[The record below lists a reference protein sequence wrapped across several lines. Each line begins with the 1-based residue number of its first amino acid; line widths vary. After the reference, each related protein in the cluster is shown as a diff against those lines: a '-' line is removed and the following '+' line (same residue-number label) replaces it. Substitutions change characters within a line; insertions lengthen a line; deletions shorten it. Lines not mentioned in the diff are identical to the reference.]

1 VSWILIILLL
11 IGSGALGWLLW
22 QANREIRWLR
32 SRTADR
38 DRERETVFR
47 FLNEFGE
54 LITKKFELGETLE
67 MVLAFSR
74 EATRADAGAIYLRD
88 KEEPDVMQAR
98 VVQGLFPPLHEVATD
113 KLISRRK
120 YLADYVKKER
130 LSAKEGLFGP
140 VVEKGEA
147 LLIADARHDQR
158 LPASAHALVELE
170 GMIIAPL
177 QVRGGVLGLLV
188 LINKRD
194 DTVPGATFNR
204 SDLEIVKAL
213 ADQVAS
219 TLDIVRLHEENAEKQ
234 RMEQELAVAHD
245 FQKLLLP
252 RRNPELPEVAIAG
265 FSQAALEVGGDYYD
279 FIEVDDRHFGVIVG
293 DVSGKGIPGALV
305 MASLRSTLRANAR
318 GNHSPRAVLQAVNA
332 DLTRDTKESTFVS
345 ATYGIINL
353 DTGMFRFARAGH
365 EPLVCYRPEDGR
377 LDLRDPEGMVL
388 GMMEGEM
395 FDLIQEDEVDLR
407 QAGTVVLYTDGV
419 SEAMNEDY
427 EEYGTDR
434 FHSVLAGVAHLEVA
448 EVIEGLLGD
457 IRQFTGGRP
466 QHDDITLVVL
476 RWRGKVRGEMEK
488 TGGLAAS
495 AGDDSG
501 HGTSV
506 VA

>member
-1 VSWILIILLL
+1 
-11 IGSGALGWLLW
+11 
-22 QANREIRWLR
+22 
-32 SRTADR
+32 
-38 DRERETVFR
+38 
-47 FLNEFGE
+47 
-54 LITKKFELGETLE
+54 
-67 MVLAFSR
+67 
-74 EATRADAGAIYLRD
+74 
-88 KEEPDVMQAR
+88 
-98 VVQGLFPPLHEVATD
+98 
-113 KLISRRK
+113 
-120 YLADYVKKER
+120 
-130 LSAKEGLFGP
+130 
-140 VVEKGEA
+140 
-147 LLIADARHDQR
+147 
-158 LPASAHALVELE
+158 
-170 GMIIAPL
+170 
-177 QVRGGVLGLLV
+177 
-188 LINKRD
+188 
-194 DTVPGATFNR
+194 VPGATFNR